1 MVQPLVAVLLS
12 LVAAYILAEIFKK
25 LGLPRV
31 LGQISAGLVLGI
43 GIIKSYLFTYESMET
58 LSFLANLGI
67 VLLFFYIGLE
77 INLQTFRKNMKA
89 SVLISLFNTF
99 LPLVAGFVV
108 MYFLLDFGLLPS
120 IIVGLS
126 LSVSAQSIAL
136 DLLEELK
143 LLKSKVGSL
152 IISAGAVDDVIE
164 LFIVTI
170 LLSVFQITTSS
181 TTLLRVAID
190 VLVFLGIVLIAR
202 AWFIPATLQFFSRE
216 KTSTSRFAAALIIV
230 LVIASLAELLGM
242 GLLIGALIAGMIVRQ
257 TILRDIGLPDWEEHD
272 IARSVHIISFAFLIP
287 LFFVWTGLNVNL
299 AVIPQQLG
307 FIGLLIAIAIL
318 GTLGGTVAAI
328 WLMSRKIKEGFLVGW
343 GLCSKGDIELVLAA
357 VALKTGVIT
366 QNLFTALVMMSL
378 ATMII
383 SPLFLKYT
391 ALHSKKK

>member
-383 SPLFLKYT
+383 SPLFLKY
-391 ALHSKKK
+391 SVRKINKR